1 MSPPLSIRP
10 DPSSITGCSAAGA
23 ELSGPLAGAHTAPA
37 LLEFA
42 GQAWGDEGAAQV
54 GGERISLTY
63 VFPDLPALAPGAAL
77 TAGGEAY
84 TVLTYPRR
92 EGDGLQAYVLL
103 EAR

>member
-1 MSPPLSIRP
+1 MPGSVQVVF
-10 DPSSITGCSAAGA
+10 GA
-23 ELSGPLAGAHTAPA
+23 LQTPG
-37 LLEFA
+37 LLDFN
-42 GQAWGDEGAAQV
+42 GQAWGEEDAAQV

-63 VFPDLPALAPGAAL
+63 VYPDLPNLAPGAAI
-77 TAGGEAY
+77 TAGGEPY